1 MAEGEFADVRSHL
14 EEGLNHS
21 AEWVG
26 DHDLYALLA
35 EAAVGE
41 ENLEVLMKYAPLAEE
56 TALRY
61 GHNLYQA
68 IANRSWGVAHRLAGE
83 FSQAED
89 RLNRA
94 LVSFQNMGTRWQV
107 GRTLVELGLLNYARG
122 ELALAGD
129 FFRKALVE
137 FSSLAAS
144 NDTKRVHALLEGLG
158 DEKRDD

>member
-1 MAEGEFADVRSHL
+1 MAEGEFADVRNHL
-14 EEGLNHS
+14 EEVLSHS

-26 DHDLYALLA
+26 DHDLYAMLV

-41 ENLEVLMKYAPLAEE
+41 ENLEVLKKYAPLAEE
-56 TALRY
+56 TAVRY

-68 IANRSWGVAHRLAGE
+68 IANRSWGVAHRLADE

-137 FSSLAAS
+137 FARLAAS
-144 NDTKRVHALLEGLG
+144 RDTKRVQALLEGF

>member
-1 MAEGEFADVRSHL
+1 MAEGEFADVRNHL
-14 EEGLNHS
+14 EEALNHS

-26 DHDLYALLA
+26 DHDLYAMLA

-41 ENLEVLMKYAPLAEE
+41 ENLEVLKKYVPLAEE
-56 TALRY
+56 TAVRY

-94 LVSFQNMGTRWQV
+94 LVSFQNMETRWQV

-137 FSSLAAS
+137 FASLAAS
-144 NDTKRVHALLEGLG
+144 RDTQRVQALLEGF

>member
-1 MAEGEFADVRSHL
+1 MAEGEFADVRNHL
-14 EEGLNHS
+14 EEALNHS

-26 DHDLYALLA
+26 DHDLYAMLA

-41 ENLEVLMKYAPLAEE
+41 ENLEVLKKYAPLAEE
-56 TALRY
+56 TAVRY

-68 IANRSWGVAHRLAGE
+68 IADRSWGVAHRLAGE

-94 LVSFQNMGTRWQV
+94 LVSFQNMETRWQV

-137 FSSLAAS
+137 FASLAAS
-144 NDTKRVHALLEGLG
+144 RDTQRVQALLEGFH
-158 DEKRDD
+158 EKRDD

>member
-1 MAEGEFADVRSHL
+1 MAEGEFADVRNHL
-14 EEGLNHS
+14 EEALSHS

-26 DHDLYALLA
+26 DHDLYAMLA
-35 EAAVGE
+35 EAAVGV
-41 ENLEVLMKYAPLAEE
+41 ENLEVLKKYAPLAEE
-56 TALRY
+56 TAVRY

-83 FSQAED
+83 FSQAEE

-94 LVSFQNMGTRWQV
+94 LASFQGMGTHWQV
-107 GRTLVELGLLNYARG
+107 GRTFVELGQLAHARG

-144 NDTKRVHALLEGLG
+144 NDMKQVNTLIEGLG
-158 DEKRDD
+158 DGKRED

>member
-1 MAEGEFADVRSHL
+1 MAEGEFADVRNHL
-14 EEGLNHS
+14 EEALNHS

-26 DHDLYALLA
+26 DHDLYAMLA

-41 ENLEVLMKYAPLAEE
+41 ENLEVLKKYVPLAEE
-56 TALRY
+56 TAVRY

-94 LVSFQNMGTRWQV
+94 LVSFQNMETRWQV

-137 FSSLAAS
+137 FASLAAS
-144 NDTKRVHALLEGLG
+144 RDTQRVQALLEGF
-158 DEKRDD
+158 DEMRDD

>member
-94 LVSFQNMGTRWQV
+94 LVFFQNLGTRWQV

-137 FSSLAAS
+137 FASLAAS
-144 NDTKRVHALLEGLG
+144 RDTQRVQALLEGF
-158 DEKRDD
+158 DEKRGD

>member
-1 MAEGEFADVRSHL
+1 MAEGEFADVRNHL
-14 EEGLNHS
+14 EEALNHS

-26 DHDLYALLA
+26 DHDLYAMLA

-41 ENLEVLMKYAPLAEE
+41 ENLEVLKKYVPLAEE
-56 TALRY
+56 TAVRY

-94 LVSFQNMGTRWQV
+94 LVSFQNMETRWQV

-137 FSSLAAS
+137 FASLAAS
-144 NDTKRVHALLEGLG
+144 RDTQRVQALLEGF
-158 DEKRDD
+158 DEMKDD